1 MADDGPSG
9 SALMLPWLLV
19 PIAAGAGAAWRA
31 FTARRAERDYASR
44 NISTPSGIVAGA
56 ESFVLEGTNGRAILM
71 LHGSGDSPQTLRYLG
86 ERLNAAGYTVSAP
99 LLPGH
104 GRSPREFARV
114 SAAAYTDASRAALDA
129 LRSRHGWIGVAGLS
143 MGGALAAQL
152 AAEAADVRALV
163 LLAPY
168 LAPTPE
174 VTWASR
180 TAPVWSLVQP
190 YLDARGAMSVHDPV
204 ARSASYAYGIVAP
217 EALRALLATAEG
229 GRAALARVAVP
240 TLVVHSREDNRISEA
255 VATETT
261 ASLRAPTE
269 RHWVAGCGHVIT
281 VDYCKAVVA
290 DLVLAFLA
298 RHAG

>member
-1 MADDGPSG
+1 
-9 SALMLPWLLV
+9 MLLWLVLA
-19 PIAAGAGAAWRA
+19 IAVGAAWRA
-31 FTARRAERDYASR
+31 LASRRAERDYAAR
-44 NISTPSGIVAGA
+44 NAPTPSGVVAGA
-56 ESFVLEGTNGRAILM
+56 ESFTLEGTNGRAILM

-86 ERLNAAGYTVSAP
+86 ERLNAAGYTVFAP

-104 GRSPREFARV
+104 GRSPRDFARV
-114 SAAAYTDASRAALDA
+114 SAAAYTDAAHAALDE
-129 LRSRHGWIGVAGLS
+129 LRARHGWIGAAGLS

-152 AAEAADVRALV
+152 AAEAADVRVLV

-168 LAPTPE
+168 LAPTMS
-174 VTWASR
+174 VAWATR

-190 YLDARGAMSVHDPV
+190 YLDARGAMSVHDPA
-204 ARSASYAYGIVAP
+204 ARSASYAYGVVAP
-217 EALRALLATAEG
+217 EALRALLATAAR

-240 TLVVHSREDNRISEA
+240 TLVIHSRADNRIPET

-261 ASLRAPTE
+261 ATLRAPTE

-281 VDYCKAVVA
+281 VDYCKDAVA
-290 DLVLAFLA
+290 ELVLAFLA

>member
-1 MADDGPSG
+1 
-9 SALMLPWLLV
+9 MLLWLVLA
-19 PIAAGAGAAWRA
+19 IAVGAAWRA
-31 FTARRAERDYASR
+31 LASRRAERDYAAR
-44 NISTPSGIVAGA
+44 NAPTPSGVVAGA
-56 ESFVLEGTNGRAILM
+56 ESFTLEGTNGRAVLM

-86 ERLNAAGYTVSAP
+86 ERLNAAGYTVFAP

-104 GRSPREFARV
+104 GRSPRDFARV
-114 SAAAYTDASRAALDA
+114 SAAAYTDAARAALDE
-129 LRSRHGWIGVAGLS
+129 LRARHGWIGAAGLS

-152 AAEAADVRALV
+152 AAEAADVRVLV

-168 LAPTPE
+168 LAPTMS
-174 VTWASR
+174 VAWATR

-190 YLDARGAMSVHDPV
+190 YLDARGAMSVHDPA
-204 ARSASYAYGIVAP
+204 ARSASYAYGVVAP
-217 EALRALLATAEG
+217 EALRALLATAAR

-240 TLVVHSREDNRISEA
+240 TLVIHSRADNRIPET

-261 ASLRAPTE
+261 ATLRAPTE

-281 VDYCKAVVA
+281 VDYCKDAVA
-290 DLVLAFLA
+290 ELVLAFLA

>member
-1 MADDGPSG
+1 
-9 SALMLPWLLV
+9 MLAWLLL
-19 PIAAGAGAAWRA
+19 PIAAGAAWRTLA
-31 FTARRAERDYASR
+31 SRRAERDYAAR
-44 NISTPSGIVAGA
+44 NAPTPSGVVAGA
-56 ESFVLEGTNGRAILM
+56 ESFTLEGTTGRAVLM
-71 LHGSGDSPQTLRYLG
+71 LHGSGDSPQTLRYLA
-86 ERLNAAGYTVSAP
+86 ERLHAAGYTVAAP

-114 SAAAYTDASRAALDA
+114 SAAAYIDAARTALDE
-129 LRSRHGWIGVAGLS
+129 LRPRHGWIGVAGLS

-152 AAEAADVRALV
+152 AAEAADVRVLV

-168 LAPTPE
+168 LAPT
-174 VTWASR
+174 ASVAWVMR

-190 YLDARGAMSVHDPV
+190 YLNARGGMSVHDPV
-204 ARSASYAYGIVAP
+204 ARSASFAYGIVAP
-217 EALRALLATAEG
+217 EALRALITTAAR

-240 TLVVHSREDNRISEA
+240 TLVIHSREDNRIPET

-261 ASLRAPTE
+261 ATLRAPTE

-281 VDYCKAVVA
+281 VDYCKDTVA
-290 DLVLAFLA
+290 ELVLAFLA